1 MTGEVFLAHGL
12 GGRSDLPVPLWLAL
26 YAGAAAVLVSFFA
39 LTALWKS
46 PRLKGEHAGRP
57 LPGEQIADS
66 PVTRVALR
74 VLGVA
79 ALVVMLVTAWS
90 GGDSADNPAPAWF
103 YAWFWVGLVAVS
115 LLLGPVW
122 RLVNPARTL
131 AAAVRLALPALRV
144 TRPLPDRLGYGAA
157 TAGMLAFLWLELVFP
172 HSDAPLAV
180 AVFLSAYVLA
190 QVAAGVRYGPAWFD
204 RGDTFEVYFGLI
216 AALAPV
222 GRRADGRLVLRSP
235 LDGLLTLDRSPG
247 LTPFILVVLGAT
259 AFDGLTRLPLWID
272 TTRELD
278 GVVAA
283 LAGTAGLA
291 VAIGVIS
298 AAYAGAIR
306 LTRPFLRKGT
316 EPYRAFAHALVP
328 IMVGYTI
335 AHYFSFAVFEG
346 QQGLLR
352 AVDYTV
358 LSPAVIAAVQ
368 IAGIVAGHVLGVV
381 SAHDRALVVVRAHY
395 VKAGQYPVLALMVGY
410 TAIGIYLV
418 SGG

>member
-57 LPGEQIADS
+57 LPVARIADS
-66 PVTRVALR
+66 PVTRAALR

-90 GGDSADNPAPAWF
+90 GGDSAGNPAPAWF

-122 RLVNPARTL
+122 RLVNPARTI

-144 TRPLPDRLGYGAA
+144 TRPLPERLGYGAA

-180 AVFLSAYVLA
+180 AVFITAYVLA
-190 QVAAGVRYGPAWFD
+190 QIAAGVRYGPAWFD

-291 VAIGVIS
+291 VAIGLIS

-306 LTRPFLRKGT
+306 LTRPFLRRGT

-352 AVDYTV
+352 TVDYTV

-381 SAHDRALVVVRAHY
+381 SAHDRALVVLRAHY

>member
-46 PRLKGEHAGRP
+46 PRLEGEHAGRP

-278 GVVAA
+278 GVVAV
-283 LAGTAGLA
+283 LVGTAGLA
-291 VAIGVIS
+291 VAIGLIS

>member
-1 MTGEVFLAHGL
+1 MFLAHGL

>member
-26 YAGAAAVLVSFFA
+26 YAGAAAVLISFFA
-39 LTALWKS
+39 LTVLWKS

-57 LPGEQIADS
+57 LPVERIADS
-66 PVTRVALR
+66 PVTRAALR

-122 RLVNPARTL
+122 RLVNPARTI
-131 AAAVRLALPALRV
+131 AAALRLALPALRV
-144 TRPLPDRLGYGAA
+144 TRALPDRLGYGAA

-180 AVFLSAYVLA
+180 AVFISAYVLA
-190 QVAAGVRYGPAWFD
+190 QIVAGVRYGPAWFD
-204 RGDTFEVYFGLI
+204 RGDAFEVYFGLI

-247 LTPFILVVLGAT
+247 MTPFILVVLGAT

-272 TTRELD
+272 NTRELD

-291 VAIGVIS
+291 VAIGLIS

-352 AVDYTV
+352 TVDYTV

-381 SAHDRALVVVRAHY
+381 SAHDRALVVLREHY